1 MSARASR
8 GFTLVEILVV
18 VAIVGVLVALLLPA
32 VQAAREAA
40 RRSSCSNNL
49 RQIAVAL
56 QSFHAVRQAFPEG
69 YVSQVDAQG
78 NDLGPGWGW
87 AIRIFPFTEDKPLV
101 AALNLSQPIASTA
114 NAARTT
120 QVPLFICPSDPVET
134 TWTAYQL
141 AQNGVPGAA
150 ICDVAGAN
158 YVAVFGTS
166 DPGVSGDGIFY
177 RNSHIGLQQI
187 TDGSSKT
194 FAVGERGE
202 QLGDATWVGAVTGG
216 ALFPE
221 GRIPG
226 DPFEDSP
233 GMVLGHVGEGNL
245 PGGAKS
251 DVNQFY
257 SQHGAGS
264 QFAFADGHVSFISND
279 IDYAV
284 YTALA
289 TRSGNEVVAGDY

>member
-1 MSARASR
+1 MNARKRR
-8 GFTLVEILVV
+8 GFTLVEVLLVI
-18 VAIVGVLVALLLPA
+18 AIVGTLIALLLPA
-32 VQAAREAA
+32 IQAARETA
-40 RRSSCSNNL
+40 RRSSCCNNL

-56 QSFHAVRQAFPEG
+56 QSFHAAKQVFPEG
-69 YVSQVDAQG
+69 YASQVDANG

-87 AIRIFPFTEDKPLV
+87 AIRIFPYTEERPLV
-101 AALNLSQPIASTA
+101 GALTLSQPISSAA
-114 NAARTT
+114 NSARTT

-134 TWTAYQL
+134 TWTAYSL
-141 AQNGVPGAA
+141 QNGAPGAP

-166 DPGVSGDGIFY
+166 DPGAIGDGIFF
-177 RNSHIGLQQI
+177 RNSSIGLRNI

-216 ALFPE
+216 GLFPE

-245 PGGAKS
+245 PGGGVS

-264 QFAFADGHVSFISND
+264 QFAFADGHVSFIGAD
-279 IDYAV
+279 IDYPT

-289 TRSGNEVVAGDY
+289 TRAGSEVVSGDY